1 MFAAAAAGHTKCFPS
16 VFTSDMGVCV
26 CGCARVARECASFSE
41 FPVNR
46 LLAFC
51 FLLVLNFPLDFLF
64 TLDGQR
70 LPSVCEGVCVPIVLY
85 MGMCVGHRV

>member
-1 MFAAAAAGHTKCFPS
+1 MFPS
-16 VFTSDMGVCV
+16 VFTSGMGVCV
-26 CGCARVARECASFSE
+26 CGCARVARVCASFSE

-51 FLLVLNFPLDFLF
+51 FLLAFFVPFSNFPLDFLS

-70 LPSVCEGVCVPIVLY
+70 LPSVCDGVCVPIVLY